1 MLARQLEM
9 RIVGF
14 AADGKEA
21 VAEAQSLQ
29 PDLILMDI
37 SLPTLSGIEAAR
49 QIMRLVPKAKII
61 FVSQHRES
69 VVIQTA
75 LAAGGWG
82 YIAKM
87 DAGRELLPAMT
98 AVVEGKRYVS
108 SGLPAVDLAETPDA

>member
-1 MLARQLEM
+1 MLAKELDM

-14 AADGKEA
+14 ALDGKEA
-21 VAEAQSLQ
+21 VAQAQTLQ

-37 SLPTLSGIEAAR
+37 SLPTQSGIEAAR
-49 QIMRLVPKAKII
+49 QIMRLVPEAKII

-69 VVIQTA
+69 VVIETA

-82 YIAKM
+82 YITKM

-108 SGLPAVDLAETPDA
+108 SGLPAVDSTESPDA